1 MTFDKMVRPM
11 IRIAWI
17 LQITISLIFLI
28 AAFLS
33 FYNMDMNKGYFIIL
47 LLPILLIVAQMCKIL
62 LVKYIQTLNSKR
74 FWKKF
79 INYFVLF
86 FIIYVEF
93 TTNNWFIKIYLDQ
106 SLSTEHYLVSFL
118 IVAIAPTIAFIG
130 YKNS

>member
-1 MTFDKMVRPM
+1 M

-33 FYNMDMNKGYFIIL
+33 FYNMDMNKGYFIML

-118 IVAIAPTIAFIG
+118 IVTIAPIIAFIG